1 MGGGA
6 TLLTPPPVTT
16 GAEGERS
23 HANDC
28 AAPRP
33 ARNSNL
39 ISQLFARLDVDNSGS
54 IDSSDFVKD
63 IDQAGSA
70 GRSVD
75 ARWTR
80 AERNFNMLVQQFD
93 ENKCGPVHR

>member
-1 MGGGA
+1 M
-6 TLLTPPPVTT
+6 TT

-70 GRSVD
+70 DPFDRQR
-75 ARWTR
+75 RWTR